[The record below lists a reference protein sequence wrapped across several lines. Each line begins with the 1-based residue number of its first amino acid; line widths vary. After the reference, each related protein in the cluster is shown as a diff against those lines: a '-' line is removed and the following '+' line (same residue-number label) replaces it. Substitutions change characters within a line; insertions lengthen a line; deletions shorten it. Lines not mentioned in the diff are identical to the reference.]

1 MAEIIT
7 GTRTTFNINQQQ
19 RVIDISDKIALLEP
33 NSYPLTVIL
42 RQLGKKKAVNPE
54 FKWIEDELS
63 ARASKVDSAN
73 PIGPTVTQIPVQNP
87 NFFKSNQVVKVLN
100 TGEELLIVNV
110 SGNNLN
116 VKRGYGSTQPTEI
129 PANADILIIGTAF
142 AENSTEGEIKTTQTV
157 IKRNYTQIFKT
168 PFGVSRT
175 TAQTEQYGE
184 KELAYLR
191 RKMAI
196 EHAVD
201 IERTLLFGEPKEDT
215 DENRRKTGGVLYW
228 ITTNLHSIPG
238 ASFDEGDFLDFLE
251 VVYRYNRLD
260 RGSSKITLFAS
271 SLIVKKIN
279 EWAKNQLQVPN
290 KADTYGISVVQYIH
304 PFGSPLNIVN
314 HPLLVAPGY
323 DKYAIAL
330 NMELLSLRIIQDTI
344 LKTNIQNPN
353 VDGEIDMYL
362 TELGLELQQEK
373 RHGVLKLTS

>member
-7 GTRTTFNINQQQ
+7 GTRTTYNINQEQ

-33 NSYPLTVIL
+33 DSYPLTVIL

-63 ARASKVDSAN
+63 ARASKTTN
-73 PIGPTVTQIPVQNP
+73 TEPLGTNVTEIPVENV
-87 NFFKSNQVVKVLN
+87 NFFKSNQVVKVLA
-100 TGEELLIVNV
+100 TGEELLVVNV
-110 SGNNLN
+110 SGNNLI
-116 VKRGYGSTQPTEI
+116 VKRGYGSIEADNI

-142 AENSTEGEIKTTQTV
+142 PENSTEGEMKSTQTV

-201 IERTLLFGEPKEDT
+201 IERTLLFGEPKEDVN
-215 DENRRKTGGVLYW
+215 ENRRKTGGVLYW
-228 ITTNLHSIPG
+228 IKTNVHTPRISE
-238 ASFDEGDFLDFLE
+238 FDEGDFLDFLE

-260 RGSSKITLFAS
+260 RGSSKITLLAS
-271 SLIVKKIN
+271 SFIVKKIN
-279 EWAKNQLQVPN
+279 EWAKNQLIVPN
-290 KADTYGISVVQYIH
+290 KSDTYGISVVQYIH

-314 HPLLVAPGY
+314 HPLLVAPGD

-353 VDGEIDMYL
+353 VDGEVDMYL

-373 RHGVLKLTS
+373 RHGVLKVA

>member
-7 GTRTTFNINQQQ
+7 GTRTTYNINQEQ

-33 NSYPLTVIL
+33 DSYPLTVIL

-63 ARASKVDSAN
+63 ARASKTTNSD
-73 PIGPTVTQIPVQNP
+73 PLGTDVTEIPVENV
-87 NFFKSNQVVKVLN
+87 NFFKSNQVVKVLA
-100 TGEELLIVNV
+100 TGEELLVVNV
-110 SGNNLN
+110 SGSNLI
-116 VKRGYGSTQPTEI
+116 VKRGYGSTEADNI

-142 AENSTEGEIKTTQTV
+142 PENSTEGEMKTTQTV

-201 IERTLLFGEPKEDT
+201 IERTLLFGEPKEDVN
-215 DENRRKTGGVLYW
+215 ENRRKTGGVLYW
-228 ITTNLHSIPG
+228 IKTNVHTPRIND
-238 ASFDEGDFLDFLE
+238 FDEGDFLDFLE

-260 RGSSKITLFAS
+260 RGSSKITLLAS
-271 SLIVKKIN
+271 SFIVKKIN
-279 EWAKNQLQVPN
+279 EWAKNQLIVPN
-290 KADTYGISVVQYIH
+290 KSDTYGISVVQYIH
-304 PFGSPLNIVN
+304 PFGSPLNIIN

-353 VDGEIDMYL
+353 VDGEVDMYL

-373 RHGVLKLTS
+373 RHGVLKVVG